1 MELAELLD
9 AGRTGTAGVGGCPTQ
24 LDLDGTPVFA
34 KRIALTDREL
44 THPRSTANL
53 FDLPM
58 FCQYGIGSPGFN
70 AWRELAASMIV
81 TDAGLAGE
89 TESFPTALP
98 LAVTARPPAHR
109 RRARRDRH
117 GRRRAGRLPC
127 RPCPPP
133 SAGYRAVQ
141 PRAVL
146 RMHPV
151 PHARLAGR
159 TPDG

>member
-9 AGRTGTAGVGGCPTQ
+9 AGRTGTAGVGGSPAQ
-24 LDLDGTPVFA
+24 VDLDGTPVFA
-34 KRIALTDREL
+34 KRIPLTDREL

-70 AWRELAASMIV
+70 AWRELAANMIV

-89 TESFPTALP
+89 TESFPLLYHWRILP
-98 LAVTARPPAHR
+98 GRPPIAAEHAETDTAVAALGGSPR
-109 RRARRDRH
+109 
-117 GRRRAGRLPC
+117 C
-127 RPCPPP
+127 PCPPP
-133 SAGYRAVQ
+133 GAGYRAVQ
-141 PRAVL
+141 PRVVL
-146 RMHPV
+146 RVHSV
-151 PHARLAGR
+151 PHARLVGR